1 MTEATLKSLISHKS
15 SFVEDFLATHFNYH
29 SSYNIMSEVEI
40 EYGLVVDKIIYDNNG
55 KVLAVIECKGGNI
68 GTTEF
73 VRGIGQGL
81 QYLDQKNRNLI
92 SDITP
97 ETQTFICFPDELFGK
112 ISINDLKYP
121 DNLNLLIVNSK
132 NNSFKVVKPTA
143 KRGGNSFKS
152 AINISPY
159 YVRDNRIGEIY
170 IGLLELRRRM
180 ILKKDRPVNRQFD
193 RLLSSL
199 RSPNPGNG
207 RNISISLSS
216 FGFINSENELTLLGY
231 EFSQLNFIE
240 FTMRLIEEYLYSYV
254 NTLMTVLLEHQ
265 NKEITWTVVKESC
278 KEIWSVPSD
287 REIEFFTESG
297 NRYISSWMNILRD
310 DIQCI
315 SFPPKANKKVVEIIY
330 NPLPGLPNIYQ
341 LTKSEKIKF
350 TLPSYINRYL
360 EII

>member
-1 MTEATLKSLISHKS
+1 MTEDVVKSLILNKS
-15 SFVEDFLATHFNYH
+15 SFVEDFLATHFKYH
-29 SSYNIMSEVEI
+29 SSYNVMSEVGI
-40 EYGLVVDKIIYDNNG
+40 EYGLIVDKIISDNSG

-68 GTTEF
+68 GTTEY

-97 ETQTFICFPDELFGK
+97 DTQTFLCFPDELFGK
-112 ISINDLKYP
+112 IEINDLKYP

-132 NNSFKVVKPTA
+132 NNSFRVVKPTTN
-143 KRGGNSFKS
+143 RGGNSFKS
-152 AINISPY
+152 AISISPY

-170 IGLLELRRRM
+170 IGLLELRKRM
-180 ILKKDRPVNRQFD
+180 IVKKDRPVNRKFD
-193 RLLSSL
+193 ELLSSIE
-199 RSPNPGNG
+199 SPNPGNG

-216 FGFINSENELTLLGY
+216 FGFINSESELTLLGY

-240 FTMRLIEEYLYSYV
+240 FTMRLIEEYLYPYI

-265 NKEITWTVVKESC
+265 NKEITWTIVKESC

-287 REIEFFTESG
+287 REIEFFTESDK
-297 NRYISSWMNILRD
+297 RYISSWMNILRD

-315 SFPPKANKKVVEIIY
+315 SFPAKTNKKVVEIIY
-330 NPLPGLPNIYQ
+330 NPLPGLPNVFQ
-341 LTKSEKIKF
+341 LIKSEKIKF
-350 TLPSYINRYL
+350 TTPTYINRYL

>member
-1 MTEATLKSLISHKS
+1 MTEDEVKSLILNKS
-15 SFVEDFLATHFNYH
+15 SYIEDFLANHFKYH
-29 SSYNIMSEVEI
+29 NNYNIMSEVEI
-40 EYGLVVDKIIYDNNG
+40 EYGLIVDKIIYDNTG

-81 QYLDQKNRNLI
+81 QYIDQKNRNLI
-92 SDITP
+92 SNTTP
-97 ETQTFICFPDELFGK
+97 ETQTFLCFPDELFGK
-112 ISINDLKYP
+112 IEINDLKYP

-132 NNSFKVVKPTA
+132 NKSFKVIKPTNN
-143 KRGGNSFKS
+143 RGGNSFKS

-170 IGLLELRRRM
+170 IGLLELRKRM
-180 ILKKDRPVNRQFD
+180 ILKKERPVYRHLD
-193 RLLSSL
+193 TLL
-199 RSPNPGNG
+199 RNINAPNPGNG

-216 FGFINSENELTLLGY
+216 FGFINSENELTVMGY

-240 FTMRLIEEYLYSYV
+240 FTMKLVEEFLYPYV
-254 NTLMTVLLEHQ
+254 NTLMTVLLENQ
-265 NKEITWTVVKESC
+265 RKEITWTDVKNSC

-287 REIEFFTESG
+287 REIEFFTESET
-297 NRYISSWMNILRD
+297 RYISSWMNILRD

-315 SFPPKANKKVVEIIY
+315 KFPARTNRKVVEIIY
-330 NPLPGLPNIYQ
+330 NPLPGLPNVFQ
-341 LTKSEKIKF
+341 LTYNKKIEF
-350 TLPSYINRYL
+350 TIPNYIRKYL